1 MKNIQIW
8 VGTTWIKL
16 PVSRQGCLPDGTDMR
31 NFVTHELCEREW
43 DAVRQHYILLRNH
56 TAYDTNNNLLI
67 MPRYALDKVVQCLE
81 DIGYSVEFIE
91 VEPYTPRQID
101 IRMKKSF
108 EPRGNQQAMIDFL
121 VSPDRSYKPM
131 SANCGEGKAL
141 PDDTPIKIPGG
152 WKRMGDIQVG
162 DVVTAW
168 DGTPTTV
175 TGVFPQGPRDVFD
188 VAFVDG
194 RHILADR
201 DHLWAVHTPDTY
213 WHSVDGG
220 PQGAIIMTTDQLFQ
234 RVKIP
239 PQRGRGRDIR
249 TYIPLVRSEQIADI
263 DLPLDPYVLGVII
276 GDGSITNGR
285 LMLATDR
292 WIVDKVLSI
301 VGPEKYTL
309 RVDPPRRPDS
319 PEYFVQVYFR
329 YNGDDFENS
338 IDGKLKALGLSG
350 KRSWEKFIPDIYL
363 EASHDQRLAL
373 IQGLMDTDGYI
384 SDPTTTRG
392 RNGGVSKSGSPEFCT
407 TSFMLA
413 RQFQR
418 LIWSIGGMCTIR
430 EKTPVYT
437 YRGERKIGRP
447 AYIIRYRVRHLDETL
462 TLPRKVERT
471 AHENQYSQYLKLGV
485 VRVEPI
491 AGKMNCTCISVDH
504 PDQLYVAGDYIVT
517 HNTVVS
523 IAACAQLGFPVLLV
537 LGFLIDQWYKSLL
550 QFTTL
555 RKDDIYV
562 VQGFDSLK
570 DLWEMLNNGFEPKVV
585 IFSTRTLAMYAIDRL
600 DPYTTLPSYAEFQQ
614 KVGFGVLVHDETH
627 LNFYTNTQIDIRSN
641 IKHNIF
647 LSATYQRSDYQGNR
661 IFNMVFP
668 RELLF
673 GAQFVKKYT
682 SVTVVGYR
690 LGISQ
695 KVVPKFMVAK
705 GYLHAK
711 YENWLV
717 AHHTFFE
724 SFMKNVLRV
733 LINMYYTT
741 KKKDG
746 QKLLILCQT
755 KKFVLEVV
763 KYLKDM
769 LTDKVTAYFSGD
781 SKYGNS
787 KLLNTAVIVSTIKSC
802 STGIDIKGLKT
813 CINTVSFRSEPQA
826 AQCMGRLRQIPGE
839 ETIYIDIWNK
849 EIPSHYYHQKSR
861 VNVYKTKALT
871 FYQTDL

>member
-1 MKNIQIW
+1 MKKIQIW

-31 NFVTHELCEREW
+31 GFVTRELCEREW

-56 TAYDTNNNLLI
+56 TAYDLNNNLLI

-81 DIGYSVEFIE
+81 DIGYSVEFVE

-101 IRMKKSF
+101 IRMKKGF
-108 EPRGNQQAMIDFL
+108 EPRDNQPALINFL
-121 VSPDRSYKPM
+121 TDLDRGYKPVAAATGTGKTYCAIRAM
-131 SANCGEGKAL
+131 SG
-141 PDDTPIKIPGG
+141 
-152 WKRMGDIQVG
+152 
-162 DVVTAW
+162 
-168 DGTPTTV
+168 
-175 TGVFPQGPRDVFD
+175 
-188 VAFVDG
+188 
-194 RHILADR
+194 
-201 DHLWAVHTPDTY
+201 
-213 WHSVDGG
+213 
-220 PQGAIIMTTDQLFQ
+220 
-234 RVKIP
+234 
-239 PQRGRGRDIR
+239 
-249 TYIPLVRSEQIADI
+249 
-263 DLPLDPYVLGVII
+263 LGH
-276 GDGSITNGR
+276 
-285 LMLATDR
+285 
-292 WIVDKVLSI
+292 
-301 VGPEKYTL
+301 P
-309 RVDPPRRPDS
+309 
-319 PEYFVQVYFR
+319 
-329 YNGDDFENS
+329 
-338 IDGKLKALGLSG
+338 
-350 KRSWEKFIPDIYL
+350 
-363 EASHDQRLAL
+363 AL
-373 IQGLMDTDGYI
+373 I
-384 SDPTTTRG
+384 
-392 RNGGVSKSGSPEFCT
+392 
-407 TSFMLA
+407 
-413 RQFQR
+413 
-418 LIWSIGGMCTIR
+418 
-430 EKTPVYT
+430 
-437 YRGERKIGRP
+437 
-447 AYIIRYRVRHLDETL
+447 
-462 TLPRKVERT
+462 
-471 AHENQYSQYLKLGV
+471 
-485 VRVEPI
+485 
-491 AGKMNCTCISVDH
+491 
-504 PDQLYVAGDYIVT
+504 
-517 HNTVVS
+517 
-523 IAACAQLGFPVLLV
+523 V

-585 IFSTRTLAMYAIDRL
+585 IFSTRTLAMYAIDQL

-724 SFMKNVLRV
+724 SFMRGVLRV

-781 SKYGNS
+781 SKYGNA